1 MGHDHDHLPSE
12 IRHEKPLWW
21 ALGLTCTFLVVEVVG
36 AFWTNSLALLS
47 DAAHMA
53 TDTLALMI
61 ALVAVRLSRRPPDAR
76 RTYGYARLE
85 ALGAMVNGALL
96 FVVAAY
102 ILWEAIQRFRTPVEI
117 ASTGMLVIAAFGLC
131 INLVSMRLLRAGS
144 GESLNVKGAYL
155 EVWADMLGSVAV
167 IVGALLIRWTGWK
180 VIDPILAV
188 LIGLW
193 VLPRTWVLMREAIN
207 VLLEGVPKG
216 IQVEAVRAKLC
227 AHEGVRDVHDL
238 HVWALASSTPALTAH
253 VVVADGVDADGL
265 RRQLGTLL
273 HEAFGIDHVT
283 LQVEADH
290 CGDDCGDG
298 TPATRHSH
306 AGHDHGDHG
315 HGHGH
320 DHGHG
325 PREPGHPRP
334 DAQGHHGTPH
344 A

>member
-21 ALGLTCTFLVVEVVG
+21 ALGLTSTFLLVEVVG

-85 ALGAMVNGALL
+85 ALGAMINGALL

-102 ILWEAIQRFRTPVEI
+102 ILWEAIARFRQPVEI
-117 ASTGMLVIAAFGLC
+117 ASTGMLVIAAFGLA
-131 INLVSMRLLRAGS
+131 INLISMRLLRAGS

-167 IVGALLIRWTGWK
+167 ILGALLIRWTGWK

-216 IQVEAVRAKLC
+216 IQVDAVRARLC
-227 AHEGVRDVHDL
+227 AHPDVRDVHDL

-253 VVVADGVDADGL
+253 VVMADGVDADGL
-265 RRQLGTLL
+265 RRQLGSAL
-273 HEAFGIDHVT
+273 HEDFGIDHVT
-283 LQVEADH
+283 LQVEVDH
-290 CGDDCGDG
+290 CGDDCADG
-298 TPATRHSH
+298 KPAGS
-306 AGHDHGDHG
+306 
-315 HGHGH
+315 HGH
-320 DHGHG
+320 DHAHGHDHTSHAHDHG
-325 PREPGHPRP
+325 SARRGP
-334 DAQGHHGTPH
+334 DAQGHHGHPH

>member
-21 ALGLTCTFLVVEVVG
+21 ALGLTTTFLLVEVVG

-85 ALGAMVNGALL
+85 ALGAMVNGGLL

-102 ILWEAIQRFRTPVEI
+102 ILWEAVARFRQPQEI
-117 ASTGMLVIAAFGLC
+117 ASTGMLVIAAFGLL

-180 VIDPILAV
+180 LIDPILAV

-193 VLPRTWVLMREAIN
+193 VLPRTWLLMREAIN

-216 IQVEAVRAKLC
+216 IQVDAVRARLC

-253 VVVADGVDADGL
+253 VVVDEGVDADGL
-265 RRQLGTLL
+265 RRRLGSAL
-273 HEAFGIDHVT
+273 HEDFGIDHVT
-283 LQVEADH
+283 LQIEADH

-298 TPATRHSH
+298 TPA
-306 AGHDHGDHG
+306 AHG
-315 HGHGH
+315 HAHHEHGH
-320 DHGHG
+320 DHAAHAHARVHE
-325 PREPGHPRP
+325 PRRAGP
-334 DAQGHHGTPH
+334 DAQGHHGHPH
-344 A
+344 P